1 MTTTMTTTTI
11 KDNNG
16 HAPFVR
22 RMTWLK
28 RIVYLCI
35 STIAILWCWQ
45 SVVMTTIS
53 SSRKNK
59 NKDNTKYYSY
69 SYDNNNHKNH
79 ANYDHNSLLL
89 HQQQQPKTNPMNHHD
104 NHNNVM
110 MMEQQH
116 HDNHPYYHRPAH
128 RITQYHNNDPQ
139 QQQQPKRR
147 RRRRKTKWHLR
158 KRPQPQEQEQ
168 HEYDDTNRLELRQ
181 QEQEQQEQDHHVGS
195 SRPPF
200 LHKLKKDHYHNNN
213 NNNEEQDEEEW
224 EKSRTDENSD
234 DEEEDDED
242 EDEDDDEEEEEED
255 ETDKAMFQAQLLKSI
270 LQADWQLIDLKMNRV
285 AIEEYK
291 QKNREEENPPFQ
303 KNRIEE
309 LDYTGYFTAMFCP
322 LNWTAYETNPSQM
335 HMFHHLV
342 SASNCEEITG
352 TTHGFDLYRIV
363 QAAKHYD
370 AIQQQ
375 QKKQKKEPR
384 QMPPLQQQYHEQQ
397 YQEQYQEQ
405 QQYRRTQYD
414 KEYNN
419 NHNVVY
425 STFSR
430 PKNKLVQTLDF
441 AGAVFH
447 ESRCGST
454 LTSNLMQWHNP
465 MENVVYSESGPPSIV
480 LMAFLEHRPKL
491 NAMELIRQSQQ
502 RQEQQSQ
509 RQEESQ
515 QQQEQQQESSQVMD
529 PLPMAIQILQDVFY
543 LMSRTNRMEK
553 RRVLFK
559 MTPSGGLNLPLFQAA
574 FPHVPWIF
582 LYRDPVEVLM
592 SHLKVGWRANCAKSK
607 YGPNGGKTIRY
618 REVHYMMHDTL
629 LPLWYNNDNNEN
641 TTTATTA
648 TAINVDETLLEPI
661 NLSLYDYCA
670 TFLAT
675 MSETFAQDV
684 SGWLSSSTTSTT
696 RTTIQSVHDLGGIP
710 VNYKDVPDL
719 LIDTI
724 WPKVWNLTIDDE
736 SRQRMEYGSH
746 AYSKSAGR
754 SNAASTTDTGTTTTD
769 KSATTTTKSS
779 STTTTKSATTT
790 TFTDDSKFKQDTAPQ
805 GLKKAATTIL
815 QPSYQKLNRL
825 AEQAKELL
833 KTLPP

>member
-1 MTTTMTTTTI
+1 MTTTMTTTI

-59 NKDNTKYYSY
+59 NKDNTNYYSY
-69 SYDNNNHKNH
+69 SYDTTNHKNH

-89 HQQQQPKTNPMNHHD
+89 HQQQQQPKTNTMNQDHHD
-104 NHNNVM
+104 NNKNVM

-116 HDNHPYYHRPAH
+116 HPYYHRPAH
-128 RITQYHNNDPQ
+128 RITQHHNNDPQ
-139 QQQQPKRR
+139 QQQQQRR

-158 KRPQPQEQEQ
+158 KRPQPQDEN
-168 HEYDDTNRLELRQ
+168 EYDDTNRLELRQ
-181 QEQEQQEQDHHVGS
+181 QEQQELRQQQEQQDYHVGS

-200 LHKLKKDHYHNNN
+200 LHKLKKDHSYYHNNN
-213 NNNEEQDEEEW
+213 HEEQDEEEW
-224 EKSRTDENSD
+224 EKSRTEENSDGDDDDEEDD
-234 DEEEDDED
+234 DEEED
-242 EDEDDDEEEEEED
+242 EEEEED

-291 QKNREEENPPFQ
+291 QKNREEENSESSFRKQ
-303 KNRIEE
+303 QEQE

-352 TTHGFDLYRIV
+352 TTHGFDLYHIV

-375 QKKQKKEPR
+375 QKQQQQKEPR

-397 YQEQYQEQ
+397 YHEQYQEQ

-414 KEYNN
+414 KDYNNYNN
-419 NHNVVY
+419 NAAY
-425 STFSR
+425 STFSSR
-430 PKNKLVQTLDF
+430 PTNKLVQTLDF

-465 MENVVYSESGPPSIV
+465 MENLVYSESGPPSIV

-491 NAMELIRQSQQ
+491 NAMEIIRQ
-502 RQEQQSQ
+502 
-509 RQEESQ
+509 SQ
-515 QQQEQQQESSQVMD
+515 QQQEQQSQQQQQRQGQESSQVMD

-559 MTPSGGLNLPLFQAA
+559 MTPTGGLNLPLFQAA

-641 TTTATTA
+641 TTTATA

-754 SNAASTTDTGTTTTD
+754 SNAAGTTTGTD
-769 KSATTTTKSS
+769 KTTTTTTKSS
-779 STTTTKSATTT
+779 STSTTTTKSATT
-790 TFTDDSKFKQDTAPQ
+790 TFTDDSKFKQDTAPP
-805 GLKKAATTIL
+805 GLKMAATTIL